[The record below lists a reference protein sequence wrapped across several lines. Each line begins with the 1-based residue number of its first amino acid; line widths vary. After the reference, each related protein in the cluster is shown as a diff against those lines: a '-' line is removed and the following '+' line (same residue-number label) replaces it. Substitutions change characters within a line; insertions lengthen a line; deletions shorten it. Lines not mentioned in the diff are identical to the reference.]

1 VKFHGGGEKMGN
13 IVFVWLSTAV
23 FLLSSASGL
32 LGQEYPDKAINM
44 VIPMAP
50 GDGLDVSGRLM
61 AEELGKL
68 LKVPIIPMNKPGAT
82 GTVGTDAVV
91 KAKKDGYTI
100 LFTNSASVIYTKI
113 LHSENVPYDSF
124 KDLTPLGL
132 ATISPVLIVVGSDAP
147 YKNFK
152 ELIEYAKKNP
162 GKVRCGTPGVGSVS
176 DFNVEII
183 KSLTGAEITIVP
195 FKGASPAVTAL
206 LGGHVETIATAAGPL
221 ISHVRSGKMKGIVA
235 SSKFPEFSDIPTLK
249 QLGYQQDLLGVWFA
263 YFSPAGIPT
272 PIMGTLV
279 SAIEKVVQDSVISSK
294 LAQLGMIQEFEPP
307 EKLLTRMREEYK
319 MVEEIA
325 KRTGMV
331 K

>member
-1 VKFHGGGEKMGN
+1 MGK
-13 IVFVWLSTAV
+13 IILALLSAAV
-23 FLLSSASGL
+23 FLFGSASGL
-32 LGQEYPDKAINM
+32 LGQEYPDKSINL

-68 LKVPIIPMNKPGAT
+68 LKVSIIPMNKPGAT
-82 GTVGTDAVV
+82 GTVGTDAVA

-100 LFTNSASVIYTKI
+100 LFTNSASILYTKV

-206 LGGHVETIATAAGPL
+206 LGGHVEAIATAAGPL
-221 ISHVRSGKMKGIVA
+221 ISHMRSGKMKGIVT

-263 YFSPAGIPT
+263 YFSPAGT
-272 PIMGTLV
+272 PAPITGTLV
-279 SAIEKVVQDSVISSK
+279 SAIEKVVQDSAISSK
-294 LAQLGMIQEFEPP
+294 LAQLGMVQEFEPP
-307 EKLLTRMREEYK
+307 EKLLTRMHEEYK

>member
-1 VKFHGGGEKMGN
+1 VGKMAKF
-13 IVFVWLSTAV
+13 IS
-23 FLLSSASGL
+23 LLVVIPILFFSSASKL
-32 LGQEYPDKAINM
+32 LGQNYPDRSVNLI
-44 VIPMAP
+44 ISMAP

-68 LKVPIIPMNKPGAT
+68 LKVPIIPLNKPGAA

-91 KAKKDGYTI
+91 KSKKDGYTI
-100 LFTNSASVIYTKI
+100 LFTNNASIIYTKI
-113 LHSENVPYDSF
+113 LHPENVPYDSF

-132 ATISPVLIVVGSDAP
+132 ATISPGVVVVQSDAP

-152 ELIEYAKKNP
+152 ELVEFAKKNP

-183 KSLTGAEITIVP
+183 KSLTGAGITTVP

-206 LGGHVETIATAAGPL
+206 LGGHVEAIATAIGPL
-221 ISHVRSGKMKGIVA
+221 INHMRAGKMKGIVT
-235 SSKFPEFSDIPTLK
+235 SNKFLEFSDVPTLK

-263 YFSPAGIPT
+263 YFAPAGVPSQIS
-272 PIMGTLV
+272 GTLV
-279 SAIEKVVQDSVISSK
+279 SAIEKVVNNQSISSK

-307 EKLLTRMREEYK
+307 EKLLTRMQEEYK

-325 KRTGMV
+325 KKSGMV

>member
-1 VKFHGGGEKMGN
+1 MGK
-13 IVFVWLSTAV
+13 IILALLSTFV
-23 FLLSSASGL
+23 FLLGSASGL
-32 LGQEYPDKAINM
+32 LGQEYPDKNINL

-68 LKVPIIPMNKPGAT
+68 LKVSIIPMNKPGAT

-100 LFTNSASVIYTKI
+100 LFTNSASIIYTKV
-113 LHSENVPYDSF
+113 LHPENVPYDSF

-132 ATISPVLIVVGSDAP
+132 ATISPVLVIVGGDAP
-147 YKNFK
+147 YKTFK

-162 GKVRCGTPGVGSVS
+162 GKVRWAPRDGVRI

-183 KSLTGAEITIVP
+183 KSLTGAQINIVP

-206 LGGHVETIATAAGPL
+206 LGGHVEAIAAAAGPL
-221 ISHVRSGKMKGIVA
+221 ISHMRSGKMKGIVT
-235 SSKFPEFSDIPTLK
+235 STTFPEFSDIPTLK

-272 PIMGTLV
+272 PITGTLV
-279 SAIEKVVQDSVISSK
+279 SAIEKVVHDSTISSK

-319 MVEEIA
+319 VVEAIA
-325 KRTGMV
+325 RRTGMV

>member
-1 VKFHGGGEKMGN
+1 
-13 IVFVWLSTAV
+13 
-23 FLLSSASGL
+23 
-32 LGQEYPDKAINM
+32 
-44 VIPMAP
+44 
-50 GDGLDVSGRLM
+50 M

-68 LKVPIIPMNKPGAT
+68 LKVPIIPLNKPGAT

-91 KAKKDGYTI
+91 KSKKDGYTI
-100 LFTNSASVIYTKI
+100 LFTNNASIIYTKI

-132 ATISPVLIVVGSDAP
+132 ATISPGVVAVQSDAP

-152 ELIEYAKKNP
+152 ELVEFAKKNP
-162 GKVRCGTPGVGSVS
+162 GKVRCGTPGVASVS

-183 KSLTGAEITIVP
+183 KSLTGAGITTVP
-195 FKGASPAVTAL
+195 FKGASPAATAL
-206 LGGHVETIATAAGPL
+206 LGGHVEAIAAAIGPL
-221 ISHVRSGKMKGIVA
+221 INHMRAGKMKGIVT
-235 SSKFPEFSDIPTLK
+235 SNKFLEFSDVPTLK

-263 YFSPAGIPT
+263 YFAPAGVPSQIS
-272 PIMGTLV
+272 GTLV
-279 SAIEKVVQDSVISSK
+279 SAIEKVVNHQFISSK

-307 EKLLTRMREEYK
+307 EKLLTRMQEEYK

-325 KRTGMV
+325 KKSGMV

>member
-1 VKFHGGGEKMGN
+1 
-13 IVFVWLSTAV
+13 
-23 FLLSSASGL
+23 
-32 LGQEYPDKAINM
+32 
-44 VIPMAP
+44 
-50 GDGLDVSGRLM
+50 
-61 AEELGKL
+61 
-68 LKVPIIPMNKPGAT
+68 
-82 GTVGTDAVV
+82 
-91 KAKKDGYTI
+91 
-100 LFTNSASVIYTKI
+100 
-113 LHSENVPYDSF
+113 
-124 KDLTPLGL
+124 L

>member
-1 VKFHGGGEKMGN
+1 MTK
-13 IVFVWLSTAV
+13 IIS
-23 FLLSSASGL
+23 LLLAITILFFSSASKL
-32 LGQEYPDKAINM
+32 FGQNYPDRSINLI
-44 VIPMAP
+44 IPMAP
-50 GDGLDVSGRLM
+50 GDGVDVSGRLM
-61 AEELGKL
+61 AEEFGKL
-68 LKVPIIPMNKPGAT
+68 LKVSIIPLNKPGAT

-91 KAKKDGYTI
+91 KSKKDGYTI
-100 LFTNSASVIYTKI
+100 LFTNSASIIYTKI

-132 ATISPVLIVVGSDAP
+132 ATVSPVLVVVQSDAP

-152 ELIEYAKKNP
+152 ELVEYAKKNP

-206 LGGHVETIATAAGPL
+206 LGGHVEAIATAIGPL
-221 ISHVRSGKMKGIVA
+221 IIHMRAGKMKGIVT
-235 SSKFPEFSDIPTLK
+235 SNKFPEFSDVPTLK

-263 YFSPAGIPT
+263 YFAPAGVPSQISR
-272 PIMGTLV
+272 TLV
-279 SAIEKVVQDSVISSK
+279 SAIEKVVNDQSISSK

-307 EKLLTRMREEYK
+307 EKLLTRMQEEYK

-325 KRTGMV
+325 KKSGMV

>member
-1 VKFHGGGEKMGN
+1 MLKVISFCAAIAILLGA
-13 IVFVWLSTAV
+13 ST
-23 FLLSSASGL
+23 SEL
-32 LGQEYPDKAINM
+32 LGQGYPDRPINL

-61 AEELGKL
+61 ADELGKL
-68 LKVPIIPMNKPGAT
+68 LKVPIIPLNKPGAT

-100 LFTNSASVIYTKI
+100 LFTNSASIIYTKI
-113 LHSENVPYDSF
+113 LHPENVPYDSF
-124 KDLTPLGL
+124 KDLTSLGL
-132 ATISPVLIVVGSDAP
+132 ATISPVLIVVRSDAP

-152 ELIEYAKKNP
+152 EFVEYAKKNP
-162 GKVRCGTPGVGSVS
+162 GKVSCGTPGVGSVS

-183 KSLTGAEITIVP
+183 KSLTGAQITIVP

-206 LGGHVETIATAAGPL
+206 LGGHVEAIAAAAGPL
-221 ISHVRSGKMKGIVA
+221 ISHMRGGKIKGIVT
-235 SSKFPEFSDIPTLK
+235 SNKFPDFPDIPTLR

-263 YFSPAGIPT
+263 YFAPAGVPSQIT
-272 PIMGTLV
+272 ETLV
-279 SAIEKVVQDSVISSK
+279 STIEKVVNDAAISSK
-294 LAQLGMIQEFEPP
+294 LAQLGMIQEFQLP
-307 EKLLTRMREEYK
+307 EKLLARMQEEYK

>member
-1 VKFHGGGEKMGN
+1 MTK
-13 IVFVWLSTAV
+13 IIS
-23 FLLSSASGL
+23 LLLAITILFFSSASKL
-32 LGQEYPDKAINM
+32 FGQNYPDRSINLI
-44 VIPMAP
+44 IPMAP
-50 GDGLDVSGRLM
+50 GDGVDVSGRLM
-61 AEELGKL
+61 AEEFGKL
-68 LKVPIIPMNKPGAT
+68 LKVSIIPLNKPGAT

-91 KAKKDGYTI
+91 KSKNDGYTI
-100 LFTNSASVIYTKI
+100 LFTNSASIIYTKI

-132 ATISPVLIVVGSDAP
+132 ATVSPVLVVVQSDAP

-152 ELIEYAKKNP
+152 ELVEYAKKNP

-206 LGGHVETIATAAGPL
+206 LGGHVEAIATAIGPL
-221 ISHVRSGKMKGIVA
+221 IIHMRAGKMKGIVT
-235 SSKFPEFSDIPTLK
+235 SNKFPEFSDVPTLK

-263 YFSPAGIPT
+263 YFAPAGVPSQISR
-272 PIMGTLV
+272 TLV
-279 SAIEKVVQDSVISSK
+279 SAIEKVVNDQSISSK

-307 EKLLTRMREEYK
+307 EKLLTRMQEEYK

-325 KRTGMV
+325 KKSGMV